1 MIKKKSRAVPL
12 ESPEEAFRGAV
23 LAVANA
29 RRFIQDARLLKKDG
43 SNGHAYAMVIFA
55 EEETVKA
62 FVLFLIHLG
71 LLGLEAWDML
81 VYHTPKHAIKY
92 LFEFVESSFLE
103 PLEKHLKLLDNNTSF
118 KDGDLKELM
127 NVLPALEKSI
137 FDVPG
142 WLSRELDVMSF
153 VDDFRTLERKRQVNL
168 YVDYLGN
175 GQWSSPDSLPDFELE
190 ELLAFVVRRVETLD
204 SCLGVISRHPEFV
217 AGWASFLKPV
227 LARLMDSEKI
237 PAGQETGND

>member
-1 MIKKKSRAVPL
+1 MLKKKSRAVPL

-29 RRFIQDARLLKKDG
+29 RRFIEDARLLKKDG

-81 VYHTPKHAIKY
+81 VYHTPKHAMKY
-92 LFEFVESSFLE
+92 LFEFIESSFLT
-103 PLEKHLKLLDNNTSF
+103 PLEKHLKLLDSDTPLG
-118 KDGDLKELM
+118 DDDLKELM
-127 NVLPALEKSI
+127 DVLGALENTV

-142 WLSRELDVMSF
+142 WLSREFDVRSF
-153 VDDFRTLERKRQVNL
+153 VDDFRTLERKRQLNL
-168 YVDYLGN
+168 YVDYLGD
-175 GQWSSPDSLPDFELE
+175 GRWSSPDSLPDFELD

-204 SCLGVISRHPEFV
+204 SCLGVISRHPEFL
-217 AGWASFLKPV
+217 AEWASLLKP
-227 LARLMDSEKI
+227 LLTKLLESERI
-237 PAGQETGND
+237 PGV